1 MDNHSRSA
9 SPREPSR
16 PQHRPPSPPTPE
28 GFDNRAY
35 QHDEDPNHN
44 DSFASTLPQNGHKA
58 NGDTKT
64 LEAVNLELINLTP
77 KNGAKKKD
85 VEVDMNTT
93 NPYDEYFVP
102 VNEHRKYMRGE
113 KLYVTADKRGEKAGC
128 KRPLCWTLLGLVVAA
143 VVALIVL
150 AATGILFS
158 NSPTPLEQY
167 NASVSSARAFGG
179 ISGSD
184 HDHATHDHDHDH
196 DHHHHEETTMA
207 TESDDPRV
215 ISSDESDINMYVPRT
230 VEGELRIDNEEFV
243 PALQDPDS
251 EEYREFVS
259 IFNNALKQ
267 AIFDKTDMQS
277 SDDISL
283 EVIQIRNGSVIVT
296 YRIHWVPK
304 HNSENTEDLLTA
316 NSLRTNL
323 NSYLARSN
331 RMISVYHVAEE
342 SVNARPVLDMCKV
355 NNNDCDH
362 GCEFDET
369 SLDFTCT
376 CPPGQIIDMYSPKK
390 CINILDSTQGRSES
404 PQESNTS
411 NFHSHTMSSMQVPE
425 TQKPTT
431 ESVQIIDNRFDW
443 KDTNSQPTTTTTESE
458 PDLNFSHIFGQHSEH
473 HDAETPKPE
482 PEPTAEPSAE
492 PEPTAE
498 PNLSAE
504 SAVESHRQ
512 PEPNP
517 EPEPEPTSEPEP
529 SAEPKPEPE
538 PTLESEPS
546 AEPKQ
551 EPEPTLESEPSAE
564 PKPEPE
570 PTLETEPSSEPKPE
584 QDLTSEFEPVA
595 EPKSESEPTAEPTAE
610 PQPEPEPTAEPQATI
625 VAEAQPEPTT
635 ETNNSKEL
643 ESNAGIDIYSPQN
656 QPTTEN
662 NSSQEPTAEPNSD
675 PREGVNN
682 KPDRIHEFFPN
693 SGLKEESDIT
703 TESNLF
709 QVSETESES
718 RTNIKGTEIESE
730 LSFADENHTAYS
742 TEVHQMVTDPT
753 FMNDGDTHIATDKDI
768 SEESNNQFSETT
780 EHHSGLNSEEDQ
792 KIDENI
798 DKSLLVKAS
807 SSSEESKQSES
818 NDSSMSGETTTRISI
833 SDLNI
838 RNEPS
843 YEPKPEVI
851 AILNNMPDQSIFSSN
866 VETTTT
872 SDWLNNDNVDSS
884 HFYAKKPIENSQEVL
899 SNDKI
904 NTEERSSKSLGEIE
918 QDSTTQSNNLENDE
932 ITFDLINKKNETETD
947 DGIIAATLQPMTT
960 EEPTLLIEKEN
971 TKIEHMNDDK
981 SVISLETINQQ
992 SKTTVGQEKIFSTT
1006 EDYKVIDDIMKVTE
1020 SGISQVAT
1028 TTEVMQEDIKHEN
1041 DEITFDTL
1049 NALYNRSS
1057 KSIEDQSIDHEKTT
1071 KIDKNFNEVT
1081 EGTTESDWL
1090 SETVTEVNYE
1100 DVMKTYKNKETTD
1113 LPVTTVD
1120 DTVSKELHKDDFEPD
1135 YLTNMGSNNS
1145 KMSDQDMPLYGIV
1158 HDYDTE
1164 DSRVKR
1170 VNSNKKTDSINSELT
1185 TPTSEIVQAETT
1197 TIHEYI
1203 YKTAEKA
1210 LNDMSNEFVT
1220 TASPLNQPSMIA
1232 NGNPAPVWENYENET
1247 QKGIIIKEIANETVI
1262 NYTSNPTLMPELS
1275 ENSSPVNN
1283 IGVTIYEVPSHND
1296 NLTTN
1301 PPKAIHSS
1309 ANEYEDHETEM
1320 NPFLPEVENNKI
1332 LVKKLQEGHDLEPTG
1347 LNETQNE
1354 TPDEQHNLATSDG
1367 KTNAFQDPL
1376 DDATAET
1383 MHPDIMTP
1391 QSTEKDS
1398 LFNELLNHH
1407 QDATTSR
1414 LNAATLKDIDLDTT
1428 TKREG
1433 NEVLPIST
1441 FLLDTDDLDDTKTT
1455 QSDILGNN
1463 SPTEYLNV
1471 VPIFEKESLKKN
1483 YNSENI
1489 EELNSISDSPKKSD
1503 RRTIDTTNDDSVI
1516 NNEA

>member
-16 PQHRPPSPPTPE
+16 PQHRPPSPPSPA

-184 HDHATHDHDHDH
+184 HDHATHDHDHH
-196 DHHHHEETTMA
+196 DHHHEETTMA
-207 TESDDPRV
+207 IDSDNDARV

-267 AIFDKTDMQS
+267 AILDKTDMQS
-277 SDDISL
+277 SNDISL

-304 HNSENTEDLLTA
+304 HDSENTEDLLTA

-369 SLDFTCT
+369 SLDFICT
-376 CPPGQIIDMYSPKK
+376 CPPGQITDMYSSKK
-390 CINILDSTQGRSES
+390 CVNILESTKGRSES
-404 PQESNTS
+404 SEESNNS
-411 NFHSHTMSSMQVPE
+411 NFHVHTMPSMQVPE

-473 HDAETPKPE
+473 EETESPKPE

-504 SAVESHRQ
+504 SEVEAHRQ
-512 PEPNP
+512 PESN
-517 EPEPEPTSEPEP
+517 PEPEPTSEPEP

-546 AEPKQ
+546 AEPK
-551 EPEPTLESEPSAE
+551 
-564 PKPEPE
+564 
-570 PTLETEPSSEPKPE
+570 PE
-584 QDLTSEFEPVA
+584 QDPTLEFEPVA
-595 EPKSESEPTAEPTAE
+595 EPKSEPEPTAEPAAE
-610 PQPEPEPTAEPQATI
+610 PQPEPEPTAEPQAT
-625 VAEAQPEPTT
+625 VVPVSQPEPTT
-635 ETNNSKEL
+635 ETNNNKEL
-643 ESNAGIDIYSPQN
+643 ESNAGIDINSPQN

-662 NSSQEPTAEPNSD
+662 NSSLEPTAEPNSQD
-675 PREGVNN
+675 KDEVNS
-682 KPDRIHEFFPN
+682 KLDSIQEFLTN

-703 TESNLF
+703 TESNHF
-709 QVSETESES
+709 QVAEAESQS
-718 RTNIKGTEIESE
+718 RTNTKGAEIESE
-730 LSFADENHTAYS
+730 LPSADENHTAYS
-742 TEVHQMVTDPT
+742 TEIPQMVTDPT
-753 FMNDGDTHIATDKDI
+753 FMNDGDTHIATEI
-768 SEESNNQFSETT
+768 NEESNNQFSETT
-780 EHHSGLNSEEDQ
+780 EHHSDFNSEEDR

-798 DKSLLVKAS
+798 EKSLLVKAS

-838 RNEPS
+838 RNDPS

-851 AILNNMPDQSIFSSN
+851 SILNNMADQSIFSSN

-884 HFYAKKPIENSQEVL
+884 LYYTNKPMETSQEL
-899 SNDKI
+899 LNNDKI

-918 QDSTTQSNNLENDE
+918 QDSTTQSNNIDNDE

-947 DGIIAATLQPMTT
+947 VGIMATTLQPMTT

-971 TKIEHMNDDK
+971 TKIEEMNDDK

-992 SKTTVGQEKIFSTT
+992 SKATVGQEKVSTT
-1006 EDYKVIDDIMKVTE
+1006 ENYKIIDDIMKVTE
-1020 SGISQVAT
+1020 PEISQVAT
-1028 TTEVMQEDIKHEN
+1028 TTELNQGDIKHEN

-1057 KSIEDQSIDHEKTT
+1057 KSIEDESIDHEKTT
-1071 KIDKNFNEVT
+1071 KIDKNLNEVT

-1100 DVMKTYKNKETTD
+1100 DVMKTSNIKETTD
-1113 LPVTTVD
+1113 LPVDTTVD
-1120 DTVSKELHKDDFEPD
+1120 NTVSKELHKDDFEPD

-1170 VNSNKKTDSINSELT
+1170 VHSNQKADSISSELT
-1185 TPTSEIVQAETT
+1185 TPIPEIVKAETT

-1210 LNDMSNEFVT
+1210 LNDMSTDFVT
-1220 TASPLNQPSMIA
+1220 TASPLNQPSMIV
-1232 NGNPAPVWENYENET
+1232 NGNPAPVWENYENDT
-1247 QKGIIIKEIANETVI
+1247 QKGLIIKEIANETVI

-1275 ENSSPVNN
+1275 ENSSPVTN

-1354 TPDEQHNLATSDG
+1354 NPDEQHNV
-1367 KTNAFQDPL
+1367 
-1376 DDATAET
+1376 ATAVQDHIDDGTAEV
-1383 MHPDIMTP
+1383 MHPDVMVP
-1391 QSTEKDS
+1391 QSTENDN
-1398 LFNELLNHH
+1398 LFNELLNRH
-1407 QDATTSR
+1407 QDTTTSK
-1414 LNAATLKDIDLDTT
+1414 LNAATLKDIDLDAT

-1433 NEVLPIST
+1433 FEVVPIST

-1455 QSDILGNN
+1455 QSDILSNN

-1503 RRTIDTTNDDSVI
+1503 RRTIDTTNEDSVI

>member
-16 PQHRPPSPPTPE
+16 PQHRPPSPPSPA

-85 VEVDMNTT
+85 VELDMNAT

-196 DHHHHEETTMA
+196 DHHHPEETTIA
-207 TESDDPRV
+207 IESDNDARV

-323 NSYLARSN
+323 NSYLDRSN

-390 CINILDSTQGRSES
+390 CVNILDNTQGRSES
-404 PQESNTS
+404 SEESNTS
-411 NFHSHTMSSMQVPE
+411 NFHAHTMSSKQDPE

-431 ESVQIIDNRFDW
+431 ESVQITDNRFDW

-473 HDAETPKPE
+473 DEAEPPRPE

-504 SAVESHRQ
+504 SADESHLQ
-512 PEPNP
+512 PEPN
-517 EPEPEPTSEPEP
+517 PEPEPTSEPEP

-546 AEPKQ
+546 AEPK
-551 EPEPTLESEPSAE
+551 
-564 PKPEPE
+564 
-570 PTLETEPSSEPKPE
+570 PE
-584 QDLTSEFEPVA
+584 QDPTSEFETVA
-595 EPKSESEPTAEPTAE
+595 EPKSEPEPTAEPAAE
-610 PQPEPEPTAEPQATI
+610 PQPEPEPTAEPQATF

-635 ETNNSKEL
+635 ETNNNKER
-643 ESNAGIDIYSPQN
+643 ESNAGIDINSPQN

-662 NSSQEPTAEPNSD
+662 NSSLEPTAEPNSD
-675 PREGVNN
+675 PRDEVNN
-682 KPDRIHEFFPN
+682 KPDRIPEFFPN
-693 SGLKEESDIT
+693 SGFKEESDIT

-718 RTNIKGTEIESE
+718 RTNIKGAEIESE
-730 LSFADENHTAYS
+730 LSLADENHTTYS

-753 FMNDGDTHIATDKDI
+753 FMNDGDTHIATDKDM

-780 EHHSGLNSEEDQ
+780 EHHSGFNSEEDQ
-792 KIDENI
+792 KIYENI
-798 DKSLLVKAS
+798 EKSLLVKAS

-818 NDSSMSGETTTRISI
+818 NDSSMSGGTTTRISI

-851 AILNNMPDQSIFSSN
+851 SILNNMPDQNIFSSN

-884 HFYAKKPIENSQEVL
+884 LLYANKPIENSQEVL
-899 SNDKI
+899 NNDKI
-904 NTEERSSKSLGEIE
+904 NTEERSSKSLGESG
-918 QDSTTQSNNLENDE
+918 QDSTTQSNNLDNDE
-932 ITFDLINKKNETETD
+932 ITFDLINKNNETD
-947 DGIIAATLQPMTT
+947 DSIIATTLQSMTT
-960 EEPTLLIEKEN
+960 EEPALLNEKEN
-971 TKIEHMNDDK
+971 TKPEQMNDDK
-981 SVISLETINQQ
+981 SVISLETINKQ
-992 SKTTVGQEKIFSTT
+992 SKATVEQEKIFSTT
-1006 EDYKVIDDIMKVTE
+1006 EDYKIIDDIIKVTE
-1020 SGISQVAT
+1020 SEIFQVAT

-1041 DEITFDTL
+1041 DEITFDAL

-1057 KSIEDQSIDHEKTT
+1057 KSIEDQNIDTEKTT

-1100 DVMKTYKNKETTD
+1100 DVMKTSKIKEITD
-1113 LPVTTVD
+1113 SPVTTVD

-1145 KMSDQDMPLYGIV
+1145 KMSDQDMPLYGIA

-1170 VNSNKKTDSINSELT
+1170 VNSNQKTNTINSELT

-1197 TIHEYI
+1197 TVHEYI
-1203 YKTAEKA
+1203 YKTAEQA
-1210 LNDMSNEFVT
+1210 LNDMTTDFVT
-1220 TASPLNQPSMIA
+1220 TASPLNQPSLIV
-1232 NGNPAPVWENYENET
+1232 NGNPAPVWENYENDT
-1247 QKGIIIKEIANETVI
+1247 KKGIIIKEIANEKVI
-1262 NYTSNPTLMPELS
+1262 NYTSNPTLIPELS

-1283 IGVTIYEVPSHND
+1283 IGVTIYEVPSQND

-1354 TPDEQHNLATSDG
+1354 NADEQHNLATSDG
-1367 KTNAFQDPL
+1367 KTNAVQDHI
-1376 DDATAET
+1376 DDATSET
-1383 MHPDIMTP
+1383 MHPDIMAP
-1391 QSTEKDS
+1391 QSTENDN
-1398 LFNELLNHH
+1398 LFNELLNNH
-1407 QDATTSR
+1407 QETTTSK
-1414 LNAATLKDIDLDTT
+1414 LNAATLKDIVLDAT
-1428 TKREG
+1428 TKKEG
-1433 NEVLPIST
+1433 YEVLPIST

-1455 QSDILGNN
+1455 QSDILSNN

-1483 YNSENI
+1483 YNSEHI